1 MERDLTIAEA
11 ARTFAEVVNR
21 AERGESTRLA
31 KAGRVV
37 VRIVPVG
44 ETPLYKTGTEL
55 ARAWND
61 LNRPRLTP
69 AEASEFETDLRVAS
83 PSLLPPRED
92 LWE

>member
-11 ARTFAEVVNR
+11 ARTLTEVVDR

-31 KAGRVV
+31 KDGRIVA
-37 VRIVPVG
+37 RIVPAG
-44 ETPLYKTGTEL
+44 APPYKTGTEL

-61 LNRPRLTP
+61 PVRPRLTP
-69 AEASEFETDLRVAS
+69 VEASEFEADLRMADS
-83 PSLLPPRED
+83 SLLPPREN